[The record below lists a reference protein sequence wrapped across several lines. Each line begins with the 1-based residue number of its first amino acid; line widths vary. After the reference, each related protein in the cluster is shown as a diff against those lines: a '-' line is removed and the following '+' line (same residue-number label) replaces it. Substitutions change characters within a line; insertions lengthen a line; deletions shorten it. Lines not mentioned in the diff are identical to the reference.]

1 MYHEVVPIKIKPDS
15 AEEPCVFMI
24 WPITVLHVIDEE
36 SPFFKSNASDMAKD
50 RFELHVVLEGVTE
63 STSMTFQ
70 ARTSYLPHE
79 ILWGHR
85 FESMMIYR
93 RDNNKYQGDKECKT
107 GLALRFLIQIF
118 DLLII
123 CSLAVS

>member
-24 WPITVLHVIDEE
+24 WPITVLHVIDED

-93 RDNNKYQGDKECKT
+93 RDNNKYQG
-107 GLALRFLIQIF
+107 
-118 DLLII
+118 
-123 CSLAVS
+123 